1 MAWFELG
8 ARFHEVL
15 RVVLISET
23 ELSAKHRDARKLPV
37 YPYESLVTHVNLQDM
52 LAKKT
57 PSSLGV
63 LWYRTNNYGISCI
76 WI

>member
-8 ARFHEVL
+8 ARLNEVF
-15 RVVLISET
+15 RGVLLSET

-37 YPYESLVTHVNLQDM
+37 YPSESLVTHVNLQDM

-57 PSSLGV
+57 PSGK
-63 LWYRTNNYGISCI
+63 W
-76 WI
+76 